1 MEEFSKTELANE
13 QWRDIE
19 GYDGM
24 YQVSDLGRVR
34 SHKSG
39 EWRIKIGNKD
49 NDGYIHTGL
58 SKDGK
63 RTTYT
68 VHRLVANAFI
78 PNDDDS
84 KTIINHKN
92 EIKSDNRLWNL
103 EWCDRSYNCTYNDI
117 QFRKK
122 NSKRPKIKGLYRPD
136 LSIKENIAIFNE
148 QGINVSEW
156 TVTQLRKELKING
169 SRLQPKRSKIKDL
182 YDHNLS
188 VKQNLELFKA
198 NGIECSI
205 ATIYRLRKELC
216 LSKQIE

>member
-1 MEEFSKTELANE
+1 MFNNFTDIELENE
-13 QWRDIE
+13 QWRDID

-34 SHKSG
+34 SRKSG
-39 EWRIKIGNKD
+39 EWKIKIGNKD

-63 RTTYT
+63 RTSYT

-78 PNDDDS
+78 HNEDES
-84 KTIINHKN
+84 KTIINHIN
-92 EIKSDNRLWNL
+92 ECKSDNRAVNL

-122 NSKRPKIKGLYRPD
+122 NSKRPKIKGLYRQD
-136 LSIKENIAIFNE
+136 LTNKENIAIFKE

-156 TVTQLRKELKING
+156 TVTQLRKDLKIDG
-169 SRLQPKRSKIKDL
+169 YRLQPKRSKIKDL

-188 VKQNLELFKA
+188 VKKNLELFKA

-216 LSKQIE
+216 LSKQK

>member
-1 MEEFSKTELANE
+1 MKEFTDTELANE

-19 GYDGM
+19 GYEGA

-34 SHKSG
+34 SRKSG
-39 EWRIKIGNKD
+39 EWKIKIGNKD
-49 NDGYIHTGL
+49 NDGYLHTGL

-84 KTIINHKN
+84 KTIINHRN
-92 EIKSDNRLWNL
+92 ECKSDNRAVNL

-136 LSIKENIAIFNE
+136 LTNKENIAIFKE
-148 QGINVSEW
+148 QGIKVSEW
-156 TVTQLRKELKING
+156 TVTQLRKDLKING
-169 SRLQPKRSKIKDL
+169 SRLQPVRRIIRHL
-182 YDHNLS
+182 YNPEMSINDNLK
-188 VKQNLELFKA
+188 VFKEQ
-198 NGIECSI
+198 GIECSI
-205 ATIYRLRKELC
+205 ATLYRLRKELG